1 MGGGAYDPAKKF
13 WARFMP
19 KCTTWCAKG
28 ITEMPT
34 LPRRTTAVAAK
45 VKKPTKLSIAP
56 IV

>member
-34 LPRRTTAVAAK
+34 LPRSTTAVAAK